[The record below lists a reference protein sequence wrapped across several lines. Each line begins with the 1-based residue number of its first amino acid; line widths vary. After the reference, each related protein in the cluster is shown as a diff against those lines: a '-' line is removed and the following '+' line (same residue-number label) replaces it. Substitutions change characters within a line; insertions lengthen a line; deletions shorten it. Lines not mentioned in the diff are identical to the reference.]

1 MALQPHVG
9 LSLGRKESVA
19 LILVLLALLWFA
31 GLEYRA
37 LFKPDEGRYADIAR
51 TMLDTGDW
59 ITPRLN
65 GLKYFEK
72 PPLQYWA
79 TAAAYGAFGVDEWT
93 TRLWSAGL
101 AFLGILFSGWAAP
114 RLWPGQSGLR
124 VMLVLASA
132 WGYFVAAQ
140 VATLDMGLS
149 FFLYAALLSFLLAMR
164 SAPDSAQQRRWVWA
178 MWAAMALA
186 VLSKGLVGI
195 VLPALALFV
204 HTLLERNLNTLKRL
218 HWLSGLSLF
227 LLIAAPWF
235 ILVQRANPEFFHF
248 FFIREHVERYL
259 LPDHHRL
266 GPWWYFFPVL
276 AFGLLP
282 WTSAA
287 LRAMW
292 YGWRQHD
299 AAFGV
304 DRLLVIW
311 ILSIVAFFSL
321 SESKLPAYVLPVLPA
336 MLILVARHIDR
347 FSANARREPIY
358 LSVALGLLLCVLG
371 FGLHRV
377 PAVAPLQAFV
387 DDYQP
392 WLSVAGAVL
401 LVGAFCAWHF
411 SSKKHLDAYL
421 LSLGIA
427 SLLSVQLVMSGLHM
441 VDEYYSSERLIEHL
455 NSENHTRFHPEIPFY
470 SVRTFDHTVPFYLG
484 RPVTLVAWRGE
495 LAFGIAE
502 EPGKYVQTLDQF
514 KARWRADPQAY
525 AIMTDKTFDELKAER
540 LPMQVID
547 RDVRR
552 VLVARH

>member
-1 MALQPHVG
+1 MNTNTIDTTPLHSRFA
-9 LSLGRKESVA
+9 LGRKEYA
-19 LILVLLALLWFA
+19 GLIILILAVLWFA
-31 GLEYRA
+31 GLEYRG

-51 TMLDTGDW
+51 AMLDTGDW

-79 TAAAYGAFGVDEWT
+79 TAAAFGAFGVDEWT

-114 RLWPGQSGLR
+114 RLWPGQSALR
-124 VMLVLASA
+124 VMLVLLSS
-132 WGYFVAAQ
+132 WGYFIAAQ
-140 VATLDMGLS
+140 VSTLDMGLS
-149 FFLYAALLSFLLAMR
+149 FFLYSALLSFLLAMR
-164 SAPDSAQQRRWVWA
+164 SAPDSAQQRRWVWL

-195 VLPALALFV
+195 VLPALVLFV
-204 HTLLERNLNTLKRL
+204 HTLLERNLQTLKRL
-218 HWLSGLSLF
+218 HWISGLSLF

-276 AFGLLP
+276 IFGLLP
-282 WTSAA
+282 WTSSA

-292 YGWRQHD
+292 IGWRQRD

-304 DRLLVIW
+304 DRFLIVW
-311 ILSIVAFFSL
+311 ILSIVAFFSF

-336 MLILVARHIDR
+336 MLILLARHIGR
-347 FSANARREPIY
+347 FPLYARREPIF
-358 LSVALGLLLCVLG
+358 LSAALGVLLCVLG

-392 WLSVAGAVL
+392 WLSVAGGAL
-401 LVGAFCAWHF
+401 LSGALCAWYF
-411 SSKKHLDAYL
+411 ANKNRLDAYL

-427 SLLSVQLVMSGLHM
+427 SLLAVQLVMSGLHM
-441 VDEYYSSERLIEHL
+441 VDEYYSSERLIEH
-455 NSENHTRFHPEIPFY
+455 RFGQMAQSPLRRIAAKTCIPEGRRP
-470 SVRTFDHTVPFYLG
+470 SVVHR
-484 RPVTLVAWRGE
+484 RPGDA
-495 LAFGIAE
+495 
-502 EPGKYVQTLDQF
+502 
-514 KARWRADPQAY
+514 
-525 AIMTDKTFDELKAER
+525 
-540 LPMQVID
+540 
-547 RDVRR
+547 
-552 VLVARH
+552 